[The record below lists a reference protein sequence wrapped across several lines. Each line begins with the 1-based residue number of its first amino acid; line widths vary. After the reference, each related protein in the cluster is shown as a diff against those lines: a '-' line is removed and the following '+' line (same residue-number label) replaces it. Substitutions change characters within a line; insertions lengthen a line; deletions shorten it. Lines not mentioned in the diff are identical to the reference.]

1 MHPHRSCFES
11 LINALSD
18 GGRPTLITQILS
30 TLLYVKTAKCPFSSF
45 VILLHLV
52 VLVSYNNPL
61 HCFPQALESDYVSS
75 QLHLWIDL
83 IFGCRQQGPAAVES
97 VNVFHP
103 YFYAQRG
110 LQNLKDPVIK
120 STVLGYV
127 SNFGQVP
134 KQV

>member
-1 MHPHRSCFES
+1 MLKLQSAR
-11 LINALSD
+11 
-18 GGRPTLITQILS
+18 
-30 TLLYVKTAKCPFSSF
+30 
-45 VILLHLV
+45 LV
-52 VLVSYNNPL
+52 VLWYYFSVSYNNPL

-110 LQNLKDPVIK
+110 LQNLKDPIIK